1 MQQPKQTKHQGA
13 AFAPYLHRG
22 QIVPFKVRG
31 VTAAY
36 KREHTPSIRRNGL
49 QQPVTLRSDA
59 TPISASSSKTL
70 LQTYNLYE
78 SSQRKAV
85 CLRLQLA
92 MGSLQPQHCSSALAT
107 PAVVLFSDAGNSL
120 RLQLQYRN
128 PVLTATT

>member
-36 KREHTPSIRRNGL
+36 KREHTPSVRRNGL

-70 LQTYNLYE
+70 LQNVQSVRVVAT
-78 SSQRKAV
+78 KGGV
-85 CLRLQLA
+85 
-92 MGSLQPQHCSSALAT
+92 PSATTRHGLVAAST
-107 PAVVLFSDAGNSL
+107 LLVSAGNA
-120 RLQLQYRN
+120 RRCFI
-128 PVLTATT
+128 